1 MEQMCLAIR
10 ERGVTGELERKL
22 EAADAQLE
30 RYRRRSEALHKQ
42 VKYHISVMFSLM
54 LNPILL
60 TGDRSGAC
68 GAEIRPA
75 IENPKPTNFTTS

>member
-22 EAADAQLE
+22 EAADAQLD

-42 VKYHISVMFSLM
+42 VLFSR
-54 LNPILL
+54 NN
-60 TGDRSGAC
+60 
-68 GAEIRPA
+68 EIN
-75 IENPKPTNFTTS
+75 EFS

>member
-42 VKYHISVMFSLM
+42 VYKFSYKTHF
-54 LNPILL
+54 LN
-60 TGDRSGAC
+60 
-68 GAEIRPA
+68 
-75 IENPKPTNFTTS
+75 K